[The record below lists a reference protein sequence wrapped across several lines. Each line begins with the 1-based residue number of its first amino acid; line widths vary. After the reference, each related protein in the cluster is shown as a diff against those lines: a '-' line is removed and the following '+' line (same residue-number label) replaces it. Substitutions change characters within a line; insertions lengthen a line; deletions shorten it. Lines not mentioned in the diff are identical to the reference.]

1 MPAAIHIS
9 QARRIL
15 DSHQPVT
22 VAAWT
27 ADHKIL
33 VMERVVPLAYNYR
46 AGTRNFRNSAS
57 GQIRKVREACIFR
70 VNDCE
75 VYL

>member
-1 MPAAIHIS
+1 
-9 QARRIL
+9 
-15 DSHQPVT
+15 
-22 VAAWT
+22 
-27 ADHKIL
+27 
-33 VMERVVPLAYNYR
+33 MERVVPLAYNYR